1 MSSASVQ
8 TDLPDR
14 ARVVIIGG
22 GVIGTSVAYHLA
34 RLGWTDVVL
43 LERDQLTSGTTW
55 HAAGLIV
62 SGGMTTET
70 LAWMTKYSTDLY
82 AALEDETGLSTGF
95 KPVGYLQ
102 TASNPE
108 RMHKLRREADFLRLM
123 GIEREEISAREVA
136 DLWPHVDPTDVIGG
150 FFTASE
156 GRADPY
162 NVAMSLAA
170 GARAGGVRIVQ
181 GAPVTGI
188 ERAAGRVT
196 GVVTE
201 RGTIGAEYV
210 VNCAGMWARQV
221 GAMAGVSVPLQ
232 AIEHAYLITEPFDGV
247 SPDLPIFEDPDRF
260 ALLPRGDRWTDGRPV
275 RAGRGAVVHR
285 ADPRRLQLR

>member
-1 MSSASVQ
+1 MSGASVQ
-8 TDLPDR
+8 NDLPDR
-14 ARVVIIGG
+14 AQVVIIGG

-34 RLGWTDVVL
+34 KLGWTDVVL

-82 AALEDETGLSTGF
+82 ARLEEETGQSTGF

-102 TASNPE
+102 TASNPD

-123 GIEREEISAREVA
+123 GIEREEIGPREVA
-136 DLWPHVDPTDVIGG
+136 ELWPHVEPNGVLGG

-170 GARAGGVRIVQ
+170 GARPA
-181 GAPVTGI
+181 
-188 ERAAGRVT
+188 
-196 GVVTE
+196 
-201 RGTIGAEYV
+201 
-210 VNCAGMWARQV
+210 
-221 GAMAGVSVPLQ
+221 VSASCKGP
-232 AIEHAYLITEPFDGV
+232 P
-247 SPDLPIFEDPDRF
+247 
-260 ALLPRGDRWTDGRPV
+260 
-275 RAGRGAVVHR
+275 
-285 ADPRRLQLR
+285 

>member
-1 MSSASVQ
+1 
-8 TDLPDR
+8 
-14 ARVVIIGG
+14 VVIIGG
-22 GVIGTSVAYHLA
+22 GVIG
-34 RLGWTDVVL
+34 
-43 LERDQLTSGTTW
+43 
-55 HAAGLIV
+55 AGLIV

-82 AALEDETGLSTGF
+82 ARLEDETGQSTGF

-108 RMHKLRREADFLRLM
+108 RMHTLRREADFLRLM
-123 GIEREEISAREVA
+123 GIERDEGSAGEGA
-136 DLWPHVDPTDVIGG
+136 KLWPHIDPSGVIGG

-170 GARAGGVRIVQ
+170 GARAGGVHIVQ

-188 ERAAGRVT
+188 AQRAGRVT

-201 RGTIGAEYV
+201 HGTIDAEYV
-210 VNCAGMWARQV
+210 VNCAGMWARHRRV
-221 GAMAGVSVPLQ
+221 AS
-232 AIEHAYLITEPFDGV
+232 T
-247 SPDLPIFEDPDRF
+247 SPTSP
-260 ALLPRGDRWTDGRPV
+260 
-275 RAGRGAVVHR
+275 RAGRSSACR
-285 ADPRRLQLR
+285 ARMRERCWRS

>member
-1 MSSASVQ
+1 MHPSGSVRTWVGMSATSVE
-8 TDLPDR
+8 TAVPDR
-14 ARVVIIGG
+14 AQVVIIGG
-22 GVIGTSVAYHLA
+22 GVIGASVAYHLA
-34 RLGWTDVVL
+34 KLGWTDVVL

-82 AALEDETGLSTGF
+82 AVLEDETGQSTGF

-102 TASNPE
+102 TASNPD

-123 GIEREEISAREVA
+123 GIEREEVSASEVA
-136 DLWPHVDPTDVIGG
+136 GLWPHIDPSGVIGG

-170 GARAGGVRIVQ
+170 GAG
-181 GAPVTGI
+181 
-188 ERAAGRVT
+188 RAASASCR
-196 GVVTE
+196 
-201 RGTIGAEYV
+201 
-210 VNCAGMWARQV
+210 
-221 GAMAGVSVPLQ
+221 
-232 AIEHAYLITEPFDGV
+232 
-247 SPDLPIFEDPDRF
+247 
-260 ALLPRGDRWTDGRPV
+260 GRPSP
-275 RAGRGAVVHR
+275 GSNETPDG
-285 ADPRRLQLR
+285 